1 MNKFKISRITSK
13 FDKGMW
19 NIYQFGYDDDGKFVT
34 KVDKVR
40 DYFYYSADNIEDIMG
55 VNGLDFSDTQF
66 YDSFYGEKVNR
77 VYYNSIKNRNEIA
90 RKYPTKTYEADISAE
105 FKFMLDKKLE
115 WSDKRHKMY
124 YDIECHVDLENPN
137 SNKPEIAEQPIT
149 SIQCYSTEKK
159 SYFVFAWHPELTEK
173 YEEPH
178 MYTEGNT
185 TYVMCKTE
193 EDVIMGFINL
203 LNVSHCDVLTG
214 WYCSGFDMPYIINRC
229 KKLGL
234 PYEEIS
240 PVKDIYMKKKGDYWR
255 INIRGLDHVDM
266 MEALQD
272 MNYNLPNWKLA
283 TASKEILGAGEME
296 KLTEVT
302 WKDWLNNFDGF
313 IKYGIRDV
321 QILAEIDN
329 KIQLFDLYGTLQE
342 ISGVEQLHMCFF
354 KSVVVDCYILKEN
367 HGKMVFP
374 NRITRPR
381 KNYAG
386 AIVFNPTEP
395 GRHEDV
401 TVMDYTSL
409 YPTSIMSFNI
419 SPETFICSKEQCDK
433 MGMDIQEIVDK
444 LKEEDT
450 DFVDTGEDETLFGGR
465 YIFYGHSY
473 KLGLLPQLLKK
484 LFLQR
489 VEINTGLS
497 IGKYKGDV
505 KVAMDKRQWAYKL
518 VLNSAYGAM
527 GFNFFR
533 LYKPE
538 CADAITFFARQ
549 ALKFAT
555 LKFNKNHKVL
565 YGDTDSIF
573 VKSNGSTE
581 SEMKEKLVKFNE
593 LLKTEFV
600 QKYNPKVSNEFMLMD
615 LKFEYDLEYIYF
627 GESKKRYYS
636 IIRETG
642 KKYIR
647 GMNIIRK
654 DAPEFLKKALN
665 VVTEM
670 AIRDNLN
677 LEHLTQLRK
686 KIETIDYKDIGISKK
701 FTKRFNQ
708 YVKNKPQHLKAA
720 LWAND
725 KLGTTISNL
734 DAPYLFYIKSNCED
748 DLKPK
753 ERQTAICLNEEDL
766 HLIDNRKDVFEI
778 DWETY
783 FEKQVLEQLK
793 EFELIDEVKNL
804 LSEYNNLYETV

>member
-1 MNKFKISRITSK
+1 
-13 FDKGMW
+13 
-19 NIYQFGYDDDGKFVT
+19 
-34 KVDKVR
+34 
-40 DYFYYSADNIEDIMG
+40 
-55 VNGLDFSDTQF
+55 
-66 YDSFYGEKVNR
+66 
-77 VYYNSIKNRNEIA
+77 
-90 RKYPTKTYEADISAE
+90 
-105 FKFMLDKKLE
+105 
-115 WSDKRHKMY
+115 
-124 YDIECHVDLENPN
+124 
-137 SNKPEIAEQPIT
+137 
-149 SIQCYSTEKK
+149 
-159 SYFVFAWHPELTEK
+159 
-173 YEEPH
+173 
-178 MYTEGNT
+178 
-185 TYVMCKTE
+185 
-193 EDVIMGFINL
+193 
-203 LNVSHCDVLTG
+203 
-214 WYCSGFDMPYIINRC
+214 
-229 KKLGL
+229 
-234 PYEEIS
+234 
-240 PVKDIYMKKKGDYWR
+240 
-255 INIRGLDHVDM
+255 
-266 MEALQD
+266 
-272 MNYNLPNWKLA
+272 
-283 TASKEILGAGEME
+283 
-296 KLTEVT
+296 
-302 WKDWLNNFDGF
+302 
-313 IKYGIRDV
+313 
-321 QILAEIDN
+321 
-329 KIQLFDLYGTLQE
+329 
-342 ISGVEQLHMCFF
+342 
-354 KSVVVDCYILKEN
+354 
-367 HGKMVFP
+367 
-374 NRITRPR
+374 
-381 KNYAG
+381 
-386 AIVFNPTEP
+386 
-395 GRHEDV
+395 
-401 TVMDYTSL
+401 
-409 YPTSIMSFNI
+409 
-419 SPETFICSKEQCDK
+419 
-433 MGMDIQEIVDK
+433 
-444 LKEEDT
+444 
-450 DFVDTGEDETLFGGR
+450 
-465 YIFYGHSY
+465 
-473 KLGLLPQLLKK
+473 
-484 LFLQR
+484 
-489 VEINTGLS
+489 
-497 IGKYKGDV
+497 
-505 KVAMDKRQWAYKL
+505 MDKRQWAYKL

-581 SEMKEKLVKFNE
+581 SEMKEKLVEFNE

-766 HLIDNRKDVFEI
+766 HLIDDRKDIFEI